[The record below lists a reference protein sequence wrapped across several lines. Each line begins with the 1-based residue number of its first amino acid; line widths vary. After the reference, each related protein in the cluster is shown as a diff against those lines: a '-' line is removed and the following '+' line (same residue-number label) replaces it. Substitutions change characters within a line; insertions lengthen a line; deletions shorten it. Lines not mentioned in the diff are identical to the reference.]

1 MIASRVLLRS
11 PLATV
16 ARRAVAVS
24 SVRAT
29 AVRSYSSQAAP
40 SGGAG
45 KSLFIAALAAG
56 AGAAGYHFYAESQS
70 KSSFPFAHGY
80 NSLSLIAPRV
90 ATLTTISD
98 TKKSW
103 TMDNCADLLFFFLC
117 SFFIL
122 SDRVSEFLNYL
133 GDSAEEHRR

>member
-24 SVRAT
+24 SVRAN

-40 SGGAG
+40 SSGGAG
-45 KSLFIAALAAG
+45 KSLVIAALAAG

-70 KSSFPFAHGY
+70 KSFLF
-80 NSLSLIAPRV
+80 IAIGWKI
-90 ATLTTISD
+90 ATLSIV
-98 TKKSW
+98 
-103 TMDNCADLLFFFLC
+103 CP
-117 SFFIL
+117 
-122 SDRVSEFLNYL
+122 
-133 GDSAEEHRR
+133 

>member
-45 KSLFIAALAAG
+45 KSLVIAALAAG
-56 AGAAGYHFYAESQS
+56 AGAAGYHYYAESQS
-70 KSSFPFAHGY
+70 KSSY
-80 NSLSLIAPRV
+80 L
-90 ATLTTISD
+90 
-98 TKKSW
+98 
-103 TMDNCADLLFFFLC
+103 LLFFFAYGYTGAIVHRLLLLGMRPLLPPRTPNNHGLWTTAQTFYFFYVHFLFC
-117 SFFIL
+117 PIASRSFGF
-122 SDRVSEFLNYL
+122 SGR
-133 GDSAEEHRR
+133 